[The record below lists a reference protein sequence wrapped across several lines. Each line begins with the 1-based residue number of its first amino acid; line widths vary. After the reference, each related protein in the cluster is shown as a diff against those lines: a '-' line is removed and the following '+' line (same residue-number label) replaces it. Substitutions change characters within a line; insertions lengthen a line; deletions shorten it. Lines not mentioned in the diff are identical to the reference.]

1 MLYDYDLVFYIKMNI
16 KFSLPKAPSL
26 ASAQGW
32 QGPFEKG
39 MPFCLFHEKGKSVLH
54 NHFPKND
61 LK

>member
-1 MLYDYDLVFYIKMNI
+1 MNI

-39 MPFCLFHEKGKSVLH
+39 MPFCLFDEKGKSVLH